1 VVLVTTAGMWTFRD
15 PVTTDIDLNG
25 FDVEALDGVIGRIDE
40 APYDV
45 RGSFVIV
52 DTGPWIFGKK
62 VMFPAGVIERI
73 DVDAKTVRVRRTR
86 EEIKN
91 APAFNEDRVSSDEY
105 RGSLYDYYGPGGP
118 GWREN
123 PDVR

>member
-25 FDVEALDGVIGRIDE
+25 FDVEALDGAIGRIDE

-52 DTGPWIFGKK
+52 DTGPWIVGKK
-62 VMFPAGVIERI
+62 VMLPAGVIGRI
-73 DVDAKTVRVRRTR
+73 DVDAKTVWVRRTR

-91 APAFNEDRVSSDEY
+91 APSFVEDRVSSDEY
-105 RGSLYDYYGPGGP
+105 RGSLNEYYGPGGP

-123 PDVR
+123 PDAR